1 MNKLR
6 RLVVLPLAALAFP
19 MGADAQQ
26 VTLDTV
32 AVTADAI
39 SVHMREFERRKAAGI
54 GQFLDAAA
62 LEADNKR
69 NLTMVLAA
77 KLPGLVAQSDRD
89 RPGRYVLRSLRG
101 ATSVNSGGGMGGD
114 DPDDRDLST
123 AGSRP
128 RPGSSTA
135 QPTLNA
141 RVRGGR
147 PTCEIDLYLDGQ
159 RYPGTLDEILTGELA
174 GVELHRRETAP
185 PQYRSSS
192 GACQVLLLWT
202 KR

>member
-1 MNKLR
+1 MRKLR
-6 RLVVLPLAALAFP
+6 RVVVLTLAALGVP
-19 MGADAQQ
+19 MAAGAQQ

-32 AVTADAI
+32 AVTADAV
-39 SVHMREFERRKAAGI
+39 SVRLAEFERRKAAGI

-62 LEADNKR
+62 LEADSKR
-69 NLTMVLAA
+69 GLTMVLAA

-101 ATSVNSGGGMGGD
+101 ATSANASGGMGGD
-114 DPDDRDLST
+114 DPDERDLST
-123 AGSRP
+123 SGSRP
-128 RPGSSTA
+128 RPGAATM
-135 QPTLNA
+135 QQGINA

-147 PTCEIDLYLDGQ
+147 PTCEIDLFLDGQ
-159 RYPGTLDEILTGELA
+159 RFPGTLDEILTGELA
-174 GVELHRRETAP
+174 GVELHRRESAP
-185 PQYRSSS
+185 PQYRTSS

>member
-1 MNKLR
+1 MRELR
-6 RLVVLPLAALAFP
+6 RMVLALAVVGTP
-19 MGADAQQ
+19 AAAGAQQ

-32 AVTADAI
+32 AVTADAV
-39 SVHMREFERRKAAGI
+39 SARLLEFERRKAAGI
-54 GQFLDAAA
+54 GMFLDAAA
-62 LEADNKR
+62 LEADSKR
-69 NLTMVLAA
+69 GLTMVLAA
-77 KLPGLVAQSDRD
+77 RLPGLVAQSDRD

-101 ATSVNSGGGMGGD
+101 ATSVNNNGGMGGD

-123 AGSRP
+123 GGSRS
-128 RPGSSTA
+128 RPGAPAT
-135 QPTLNA
+135 QTGINA

-147 PTCEIDLYLDGQ
+147 PTCAIDLYLDGQ

-174 GVELHRRETAP
+174 GVELHRRESAP